1 MQDLVLYNKNNNQFD
16 LFLYIIFISMMISSK
31 YNSSIKINVIRR
43 KINQYTN
50 WNIYIIFINHILINV
65 FGIHNLLI
73 SKFIANNSFNIMVLF
88 HSFLIY
94 DPRVLF
100 ETIDGEPFVLN
111 KFIKNKHITASTL
124 LRCEYMICNVIFH
137 ILPVYFYRDT
147 LIHYRSHDDTISMF
161 LYTIFF
167 KFMWALNIFGNFNI
181 TSIYVPTF
189 EFCNV
194 KLINMI
200 VVFDYLIDKTLMYL
214 SK

>member
-1 MQDLVLYNKNNNQFD
+1 MNELAIYNKDNDQFD
-16 LFLYIIFISMMISSK
+16 FFLYTVFILMMLSSK
-31 YNSSIKINVIRR
+31 YNSSIKINVIKR

-50 WNIYIIFINHILINV
+50 WNIYIIFANYILINI
-65 FGIHNLLI
+65 FEINNLLI
-73 SKFIANNSFNIMVLF
+73 SKFIANNSLIIMILF

-111 KFIKNKHITASTL
+111 KIIKNVSSSTL
-124 LRCEYMICNVIFH
+124 LRTEYMICNVIFH
-137 ILPVYFYRDT
+137 ILPVYYYSDT
-147 LIHYRSHDDTISMF
+147 LIHYRSYDDKISMF

-181 TSIYVPTF
+181 TSIYVPSF
-189 EFCNV
+189 DFCNV

-200 VVFDYLIDKTLMYL
+200 VIFDYLIDKTLMEL
-214 SK
+214 T